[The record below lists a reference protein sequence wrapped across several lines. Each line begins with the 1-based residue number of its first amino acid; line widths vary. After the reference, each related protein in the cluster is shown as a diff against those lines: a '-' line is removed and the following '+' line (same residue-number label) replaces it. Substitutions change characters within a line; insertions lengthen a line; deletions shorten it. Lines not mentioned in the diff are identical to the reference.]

1 LVGGIAAVFITGG
14 VLSLGSLAG
23 LLAVFGLAAR
33 NGIMLLR
40 HYQGLERHGGESF
53 GSGLVLRGSSER
65 VVAMVAATVA
75 VGLALLP
82 ALFLGDVPGL
92 EIVRP
97 MAVAVLGGVL
107 TSTFVNLFIVPALYL
122 RLGVSGVRELEL
134 DMPGGLMQA
143 PA

>member
-1 LVGGIAAVFITGG
+1 MAIVTT
-14 VLSLGSLAG
+14 
-23 LLAVFGLAAR
+23 
-33 NGIMLLR
+33 
-40 HYQGLERHGGESF
+40 
-53 GSGLVLRGSSER
+53 
-65 VVAMVAATVA
+65 TVA
-75 VGLALLP
+75 IGLALLP

-92 EIVRP
+92 EIMRP
-97 MAVAVLGGVL
+97 MAIVVLGGAL